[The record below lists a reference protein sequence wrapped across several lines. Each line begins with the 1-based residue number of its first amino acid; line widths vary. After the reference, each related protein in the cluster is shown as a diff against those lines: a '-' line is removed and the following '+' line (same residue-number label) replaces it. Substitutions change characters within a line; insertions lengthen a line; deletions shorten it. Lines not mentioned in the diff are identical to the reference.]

1 MKKTKSQL
9 TALLLS
15 LALILTL
22 LSGCGGNVQSSAS
35 AGAAGSASAAASPAD
50 SSESGSAVA
59 PASVSKTESAA
70 AEMQKGTIPKV
81 IFDTD
86 MAYLNDDAIAMFLL
100 TQTDGAGLLELL
112 GVTTVGGNVFVPEA
126 TTAALRQLELIGR
139 EDIPVCQGTDEP
151 LDGFRDIREESRLYG
166 VPPYCGAYWDFGTD
180 DFADLSQRSA
190 DYLHLREEPLY
201 GYADTRA
208 QEESAWDFMIRQIH
222 AHPGEVTLM
231 TVGAATNVA
240 KALEQDP
247 TIVNDAAGIIYMGGD
262 IDRPGNTTPAA
273 EMNWFYDPEAIRQC
287 LAADWKSQLIVP
299 DDLAQQVHLSQ
310 TIYDRLAAAEQNP
323 VTELIL
329 NNQRTFE
336 EEGSDV
342 VWDVVVPAVFLK
354 PELMTDVQERYITV
368 DARPGINSGRAV
380 SWTAHSHNNMETG
393 EGFPEGVRRAGIVF
407 SIDEDGF
414 WDYYVDLLSK
424 NVGESR

>member
-1 MKKTKSQL
+1 MKNSKFQL
-9 TALLLS
+9 TALLLA
-15 LALILTL
+15 LALSLSLLT
-22 LSGCGGNVQSSAS
+22 GCGGAPQN
-35 AGAAGSASAAASPAD
+35 
-50 SSESGSAVA
+50 SGSAA
-59 PASVSKTESAA
+59 SAEASSVSSTVSGASGSAA
-70 AEMQKGTIPKV
+70 EPVSAAEPEADTANNQENAVPKV

-86 MAYLNDDAIAMFLL
+86 IAYLNDDAIAMFML
-100 TQTDGAGLLELL
+100 TQADGAGLLELL

-139 EDIPVCQGTDEP
+139 EDIPVFQGTDEP
-151 LDGFRDIREESRLYG
+151 LDGFRDMREESRLYG
-166 VPPYCGAYWDFGTD
+166 VPSYCGAYWDFGTD

-190 DYLHLREEPLY
+190 DYQHLREEPMH
-201 GYADTRA
+201 GYASTSA
-208 QEESAWDFMIRQIH
+208 QEESAWDFMIHQIH
-222 AHPGEVTLM
+222 EHPGEVTIM

-262 IDRPGNTTPAA
+262 IDKPGNTTPAA

-310 TIYDRLAAAEQNP
+310 AIYDRLAEAEQNP

-329 NNQRTFE
+329 DNQRTFE
-336 EEGSDV
+336 VEGSDV

-380 SWTAHSHNNMETG
+380 SWTAHTHNNMETG
-393 EGFPEGVRRAGIVF
+393 EGFPEGVKRSSIVL

-414 WDYYVDLLSK
+414 WDYYVELLSK
-424 NVGESR
+424 NVGRNP